1 MLFKD
6 KKIAIIGGGLVGSL
20 LSIYLANKGAKVC
33 IYERRNDMREQDIN
47 AGRSIN
53 LALSNR
59 GIKSLK
65 EVGIDNEV
73 LANTMPM
80 FRRIMHSTEGDL
92 TNQEYGKKGQAIF
105 SVGRSD
111 LNCVLM
117 DLAEKKGVKIFF
129 SQKCLDIDFES
140 TTLYFENKNSL
151 KYDFVFGAD
160 GTGSVV
166 RKKMKEK
173 YSVKTEERFID
184 CGYKELTIPAGKN
197 GEYLIS
203 KDALHIWPRGSYMI
217 IALPNPDA
225 TFTCTLFFPMKGHNS
240 FENLK
245 TKKDVLDFFKIN
257 FNDLLKL
264 IPDLSEQYFYNPL
277 SPLGLVRSESW
288 LENNIALIGDSCHA
302 TVPFY
307 GQGMNCGFEDC
318 YLLNEY
324 INSCKSFEE
333 FKFNLNSFLK
343 ERKKDTDAM
352 QELSLYNFIV
362 MRDKTAD
369 KDFLLQKKIEA
380 KFSLKHPDKWIPL
393 YSMVSF
399 SDIRY
404 SDALEIG
411 QKQNLIMEKV
421 MKTPNI
427 NTIWESK
434 EIERLILSYL

>member
-1 MLFKD
+1 M
-6 KKIAIIGGGLVGSL
+6 
-20 LSIYLANKGAKVC
+20 
-33 IYERRNDMREQDIN
+33 
-47 AGRSIN
+47 
-53 LALSNR
+53 
-59 GIKSLK
+59 
-65 EVGIDNEV
+65 
-73 LANTMPM
+73 
-80 FRRIMHSTEGDL
+80 
-92 TNQEYGKKGQAIF
+92 KGQ
-105 SVGRSD
+105 
-111 LNCVLM
+111 
-117 DLAEKKGVKIFF
+117 
-129 SQKCLDIDFES
+129 
-140 TTLYFENKNSL
+140 
-151 KYDFVFGAD
+151 
-160 GTGSVV
+160 
-166 RKKMKEK
+166 
-173 YSVKTEERFID
+173 
-184 CGYKELTIPAGKN
+184 
-197 GEYLIS
+197 
-203 KDALHIWPRGSYMI
+203 
-217 IALPNPDA
+217 
-225 TFTCTLFFPMKGHNS
+225 NS

-245 TKKDVLDFFKIN
+245 TKKDVLGFFKIN

-369 KDFLLQKKIEA
+369 KDFLLQKIEA

-411 QKQNLIMEKV
+411 QKQNLIMQKV

-434 EIERLILSYL
+434 EVEKLILSYL